1 MPPGSRIHCCRIS
14 IESQLHLEG
23 GRGPLSLMGRPPH
36 CVGDGVAAD
45 LSGFPNLNGIAATP
59 DGKTLIVS
67 HSALGAILTVDP
79 TTGVSKLISGAV
91 VPAVDGIILDGARV
105 YAVQV
110 DLNQIAQID
119 LSPDLSSGTITAV
132 ISSPD
137 FEAPTTAARFGDRLV
152 AVN

>member
-1 MPPGSRIHCCRIS
+1 
-14 IESQLHLEG
+14 
-23 GRGPLSLMGRPPH
+23 
-36 CVGDGVAAD
+36 
-45 LSGFPNLNGIAATP
+45 
-59 DGKTLIVS
+59 VS

-119 LSPDLSSGTITAV
+119 LSPDLSSGTLTAIV
-132 ISSPD
+132 TSPD
-137 FEAPTTAARFGDRLV
+137 FEAPTTTATFGDRLV
-152 AVN
+152 AVNGKYDTGFPPTATTFEVVTVRKP